1 MILNEFRESL
11 KDKDLKGLDSEFTYS
26 TRRLVALFNAEGAHL
41 NRWWVMT
48 PVDWFCPC
56 CKRTKGQIV
65 RLNKNNYLTCQ
76 LHEHHDH
83 MEEVV
88 KTLFEK
94 YAIAR
99 NQQIADE
106 LSERFA
112 IKSAFSLSAYDKT
125 IICFD
130 CNKADADAKKI
141 VKAHNFFS
149 FSPKEISE
157 FVISSP
163 NNEHKINEEITKQ
176 VWERVQPI
184 FHIRM
189 EMAEKFAMIAAEK
202 KDWYQPSLETSKQIE
217 RRSKWLFEYN
227 GLLEID
233 KYEPEKILYNTE
245 HFKGNNNSWRLKN
258 NPVIMK
264 RPSAQELSHLISTR
278 GKYWERYDDSW
289 RCPCCDRKKYECVR
303 PSNKNTWVLE
313 IKSAPLFS
321 DTILEINN
329 RAEPMCVDCM
339 NTALELGREVI
350 KESGQT
356 LDFPSSVVRL
366 SELKK
371 IVIPRVHSKHLL
383 KNDVIDQLI
392 PNMVKRFLSFLE
404 KTKKLENS

>member
-1 MILNEFRESL
+1 MTLNEFRESL

-26 TRRLVALFNAEGAHL
+26 TRRLVTLFNAEGAHL

-48 PVDWFCPC
+48 PVEWFCPC
-56 CKRTKGQIV
+56 CKRTKSQIV

-83 MEEVV
+83 MEQVV
-88 KTLFEK
+88 KILFEK
-94 YAIAR
+94 YAISR

-130 CNKADADAKKI
+130 CNKADADAKKM
-141 VKAHNFFS
+141 VKAHKFFS

-163 NNEHKINEEITKQ
+163 NNEHKINEEIAKKI
-176 VWERVQPI
+176 WERVQPI
-184 FHIRM
+184 FCIRM

-202 KDWYQPSLETSKQIE
+202 KDWYQPSVETSREIE

-233 KYEPEKILYNTE
+233 KHEPEKLLYNTE
-245 HFKGNNNSWRLKN
+245 HFKGNNNSWRLKK
-258 NPVIMK
+258 NPAIKK
-264 RPSAQELSHLISTR
+264 RPSEQELSHLISTR

-289 RCPCCDRKKYECVR
+289 SCPCCERKKYECVR

-356 LDFPSSVVRL
+356 LDFPSSAVRL

-371 IVIPRVHSKHLL
+371 IVIPRVHSKHLF
-383 KNDVIDQLI
+383 KNEVIDQLI
-392 PNMVKRFLSFLE
+392 PSMVDRFLRFLD
-404 KTKKLENS
+404 KKQNS